1 MQTRNCPKG
10 YPFAIK
16 ISDVTPIK
24 DDKIFKKFDFDKIET
39 TKIDIK
45 ENIHKNN
52 SNFVKCFINLRKFI
66 FYHQI
71 FIYFLLNFKIYHIDT
86 FKFIK

>member
-24 DDKIFKKFDFDKIET
+24 DDKIFKKFDFDKIEM

-66 FYHQI
+66 FITKYLYI
-71 FIYFLLNFKIYHIDT
+71 FY
-86 FKFIK
+86 